1 MTDELKPCPFCGEQ
15 PRVSVAM
22 DESIW
27 NHSAVPWTTIRCDS
41 CDANSGAVCEG
52 DEPSAHERWNR
63 RAPEAEPEEAMNLA
77 RRLVAVAMQE
87 FVAHHASTIQAAQ
100 KMLNDWNHWYGE
112 HGATM
117 PLPPAGIVH
126 TQEALA
132 DTQDAL
138 VTDEMVNR
146 FLAWRL
152 PNDFSPDCFVHFD
165 IDQAGRAGS
174 WPMGTNLL
182 TAEQAKAMLRHVLGA

>member
-1 MTDELKPCPFCGEQ
+1 MSDELKPCPFCGEQ

-27 NHSAVPWTTIRCDS
+27 SHNTVPWTTIRCDS

-52 DEPSAHERWNR
+52 DETSAHERWNR
-63 RAPEAEPEEAMNLA
+63 RAADGEGVDLA
-77 RRLVAVAMQE
+77 RRLVAASMQE
-87 FVAHHASTIQAAQ
+87 FVAHHASTIQAAL

-112 HGATM
+112 HGANM
-117 PLPPAGIVH
+117 PLPPAGIVR
-126 TQEALA
+126 TQEALEEA
-132 DTQDAL
+132 QTI

-146 FLAWRL
+146 FLAWPL
-152 PNDFSPDCFVHFD
+152 PPTFAPDGGVSFKG
-165 IDQAGRAGS
+165 QLATP

-182 TAEQAKAMLRHVLGA
+182 TAEQAKAMLQHVLGA